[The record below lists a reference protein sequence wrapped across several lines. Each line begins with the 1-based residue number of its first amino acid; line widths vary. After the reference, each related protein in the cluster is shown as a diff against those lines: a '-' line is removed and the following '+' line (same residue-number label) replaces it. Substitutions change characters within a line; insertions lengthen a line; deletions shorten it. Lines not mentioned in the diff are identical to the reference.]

1 MTYEAQVQ
9 ASKAPAR
16 TTLKAT
22 KKRTKRVAFGKLVN
36 ILRRAAT
43 LRGIQIFCLRRS
55 GNSGYDQ
62 AGDLA
67 KEALA
72 QVANILPTLALLAF
86 PKRHTEQNDMDYMSS
101 QWERFQAEFPR
112 YEDLALRAF
121 RRLQGK

>member
-16 TTLKAT
+16 ILKDT

-121 RRLQGK
+121 KRLQGK